1 MTLADHAHQAA
12 LFDEAD
18 VPARPSGCDLTLL
31 DEFETWATKGNGATY
46 WEYFDPY
53 CLRMSQRF
61 DHYGLWVAVK
71 HAEMLC
77 GVSFTHTFVPLL
89 SRLWMI
95 QRNRWGF
102 FKTTELKHFTEAEV
116 EAVCRRILAAW
127 KEAA

>member
-1 MTLADHAHQAA
+1 MTLADHARQAA

-18 VPARPSGCDLTLL
+18 VPARPSGCDLTTL
-31 DEFETWATKGNGATY
+31 DDFETWAQGEMGRTFWTQ
-46 WEYFDPY
+46 FDRHCFY
-53 CLRMSQRF
+53 QARAR
-61 DHYGLWVAVK
+61 DHYGLWIAVK
-71 HAEMLC
+71 HAEMLS
-77 GVSFTHTFVPLL
+77 GIGFTHDFVPLL